1 MDIITNESA
10 VADEQHDRAVR
21 AVQVAGRFASI
32 ITRKD
37 LTVTLVRDTHI
48 PAPAW
53 STGDSISFHEGR
65 IAGNLHTAEGVM
77 SLKGLTCHEVSHIL
91 YTPRAGSNIALW
103 VADEGL
109 HSYWNMLEDMRIE
122 RLLTGRFGRAVVPWL
137 TATIAQHLLSE
148 PEAVKS
154 AFPLI
159 HGRTYLPLELRV
171 AVREAFVAQSV
182 VRELASVIDEYVRL
196 VFPRDVETA
205 KALIIRYRDL
215 LKQAGKEANQPEPDG
230 TCGSGSEGFDSSSRP
245 ATQKEQER
253 DQQKADKQGDKSDDI
268 PEPTQPTEPVD
279 GDDEDGDQPT
289 DDGDSTDEGEGDG
302 EGEQSGDE
310 QGDESGDEQGGQP
323 GQPTDQQG
331 GQPGEGQSDSDGQS
345 THGQPSDSDGE
356 TSNDGKGG
364 SGAGGAGDSDPDLE
378 DLLESILDD
387 IAKDFAESIHDTLV
401 EIAGGAELEGNGNAA
416 PQQAPFNEFE
426 PSLDARLA
434 SNAFGRELEDL
445 QTQFDPGW
453 ERETASGKLNV
464 GRYLRGADIDES
476 FDRWQSGRDDAV
488 DIECVIVLDRSGSMS
503 DRMRVAMESMWAI
516 KRALDTIG
524 ASTTVVL
531 YGSATSVLYGA
542 HDEATST
549 VRGVSAGG
557 GTYPVDAVQHAVNVL
572 AQSDRKVKLLLNIT
586 DGAWERGADA
596 DELIATA
603 RRAGVVTALAYITN
617 LAVDSTL
624 VDAHE
629 SELVTS
635 VTKTDDLFLL
645 GRELVRVATARNL
658 SVA

>member
-215 LKQAGKEANQPEPDG
+215 LKQAGQEANQPEPDG
-230 TCGSGSEGFDSSSRP
+230 KCGSGSEGFDSSSRP

-268 PEPTQPTEPVD
+268 PEPSEPVD
-279 GDDEDGDQPT
+279 GDDEGDQPT
-289 DDGDSTDEGEGDG
+289 DDGEGQGEGSDTDGDDTDGGDGDSTEEGDQSGNQPGKGAGDQPGDGKGEG
-302 EGEQSGDE
+302 SGD
-310 QGDESGDEQGGQP
+310 S
-323 GQPTDQQG
+323 
-331 GQPGEGQSDSDGQS
+331 QSDDDGQQSDAESSDGA
-345 THGQPSDSDGE
+345 PV
-356 TSNDGKGG
+356 NGKGG
-364 SGAGGAGDSDPDLE
+364 SGAGGAGDSEPDLE

-629 SELVTS
+629 SELVTA